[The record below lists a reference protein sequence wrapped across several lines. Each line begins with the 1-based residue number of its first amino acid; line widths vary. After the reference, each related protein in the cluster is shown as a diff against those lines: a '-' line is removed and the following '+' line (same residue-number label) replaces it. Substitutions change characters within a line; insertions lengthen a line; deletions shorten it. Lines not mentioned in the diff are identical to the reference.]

1 MLCLRAWQ
9 GKDSLPARSLEGK
22 DALIF
27 FSPFDHSRHF
37 EYKVVFFTN
46 ALLSRFCIKKS
57 RHRERAGIS
66 DDVKTLTSYRCC
78 LPPIP
83 RPGLVLTLRVSS
95 GFYIYGLPPSIKE
108 QLSPLISI
116 YKQPAYQ
123 QEIPNRSA
131 RVEFV
136 SSLITHSHHHFLVHP
151 HWQEFFLFFETHIR
165 STCYCQKEI
174 KDGRWQNQK
183 ASEISWLYW
192 HLGRSWT
199 EMEVSRPSVKS
210 SSEI

>member
-83 RPGLVLTLRVSS
+83 RPGLVLTLGVSS

-136 SSLITHSHHHFLVHP
+136 SITDYSFTSSFL
-151 HWQEFFLFFETHIR
+151 
-165 STCYCQKEI
+165 
-174 KDGRWQNQK
+174 
-183 ASEISWLYW
+183 
-192 HLGRSWT
+192 
-199 EMEVSRPSVKS
+199 RPSSLTGVFS
-210 SSEI
+210 VFWNTH

>member
-1 MLCLRAWQ
+1 MYLFNLRLLSTNATFK
-9 GKDSLPARSLEGK
+9 GLTGEGFFTSEEFRGERCP
-22 DALIF
+22 DF

-83 RPGLVLTLRVSS
+83 RPGLVLTLGVSS

-136 SSLITHSHHHFLVHP
+136 SITDYSFTSSFP
-151 HWQEFFLFFETHIR
+151 
-165 STCYCQKEI
+165 
-174 KDGRWQNQK
+174 
-183 ASEISWLYW
+183 
-192 HLGRSWT
+192 
-199 EMEVSRPSVKS
+199 RPSSLTGVFS
-210 SSEI
+210 DF

>member
-1 MLCLRAWQ
+1 MFKGLT
-9 GKDSLPARSLEGK
+9 GEGFFTSEEFRGERCP
-22 DALIF
+22 DF
-27 FSPFDHSRHF
+27 FSPFDYSRHF
-37 EYKVVFFTN
+37 EYKEVFFTN

-83 RPGLVLTLRVSS
+83 RPGLVLTLRVSP

-136 SSLITHSHHHFLVHP
+136 SITDYSFTSSFP
-151 HWQEFFLFFETHIR
+151 
-165 STCYCQKEI
+165 
-174 KDGRWQNQK
+174 
-183 ASEISWLYW
+183 
-192 HLGRSWT
+192 
-199 EMEVSRPSVKS
+199 RPSSLTAVFS
-210 SSEI
+210 VF

>member
-1 MLCLRAWQ
+1 MPWF
-9 GKDSLPARSLEGK
+9 
-22 DALIF
+22 F
-27 FSPFDHSRHF
+27 FSIRPFASLWIQSSLLH
-37 EYKVVFFTN
+37 KCVII
-46 ALLSRFCIKKS
+46 ALLHQKN

-83 RPGLVLTLRVSS
+83 RPGLVLTLKVSS

-136 SSLITHSHHHFLVHP
+136 SITDYSFTSSFPRPSSLTAVFFCFLKHTLGVRV
-151 HWQEFFLFFETHIR
+151 TAR
-165 STCYCQKEI
+165 KKSRTA
-174 KDGRWQNQK
+174 DGRIKRRQK
-183 ASEISWLYW
+183 SAGCTDIWE
-192 HLGRSWT
+192 
-199 EMEVSRPSVKS
+199 EVGQKWKS
-210 SSEI
+210 QDQVLKVLRKFNVRY